1 MSYGSQNI
9 AVYSGSF
16 NPLHIGHLAIIRHM
30 IEVAGFDMVYLIVSP
45 KNPLKDGI
53 SSDSG
58 RERYMAAV
66 EAVERRFLRSGLS
79 ASGRNDSKE
88 SHSASGRNDNKESH
102 SASGRNDSKAVEA
115 KVKVDDIE
123 LNMPEP
129 HYTIRTLDALK
140 EREPD
145 NRFTLVMGADN
156 LADIRRWRDY
166 ARILKEFGVAV
177 FPREGHDLTE
187 IKQDLLKEDPA
198 YMIQILDAEMVDIS
212 STQIREAI
220 ARGEDIS
227 HCLM

>member
-16 NPLHIGHLAIIRHM
+16 NPLHIDHLAIIRHM

-66 EAVERRFLRSGLS
+66 EAVERRFPHSGLP
-79 ASGRNDSKE
+79 
-88 SHSASGRNDNKESH
+88 ASGRNDN
-102 SASGRNDSKAVEA
+102 KAVEA

-198 YMIQILDAEMVDIS
+198 YMIQIFDAEMVDIS

-220 ARGEDIS
+220 SRGEDIS

>member
-1 MSYGSQNI
+1 MNYESQNI

-45 KNPLKDGI
+45 KNPLKEGI

-66 EAVERRFLRSGLS
+66 EAVERRFLHSGL
-79 ASGRNDSKE
+79 
-88 SHSASGRNDNKESH
+88 

-115 KVKVDDIE
+115 RVKVDDIE

-140 EREPD
+140 EREPG
-145 NRFTLVMGADN
+145 NTFTLVMGADN

-177 FPREGHDLTE
+177 FPREGHDLRK

-198 YMIQILDAEMVDIS
+198 YKIQILDAEMVDIS

>member
-79 ASGRNDSKE
+79 ASGRND
-88 SHSASGRNDNKESH
+88 NKESH

-166 ARILKEFGVAV
+166 TRILKEFGVAV